1 MTKITNDSSNKI
13 KKGEKKKCYLR
24 MNAAETSCNFKSVS
38 KNDRMNH
45 LTYSGDSIDNKTIPL
60 KNSFRVVV

>member
-1 MTKITNDSSNKI
+1 
-13 KKGEKKKCYLR
+13 